1 VTARAPHAG
10 RHDRVICCRHFHD
23 RARPTLRGTDE
34 QVRQLQGGTGQ
45 RNQINRLTGGARS
58 VSRKRE
64 LEARAK
70 ALAGLKGYIMDL
82 RAFSNDTPVTAG
94 FVIGAY
100 HRLFEIEGHSR

>member
-1 VTARAPHAG
+1 
-10 RHDRVICCRHFHD
+10 
-23 RARPTLRGTDE
+23 
-34 QVRQLQGGTGQ
+34 
-45 RNQINRLTGGARS
+45 